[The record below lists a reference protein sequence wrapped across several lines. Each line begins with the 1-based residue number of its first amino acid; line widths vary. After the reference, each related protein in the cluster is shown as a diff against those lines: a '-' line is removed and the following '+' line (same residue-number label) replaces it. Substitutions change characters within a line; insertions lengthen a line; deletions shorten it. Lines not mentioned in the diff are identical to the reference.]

1 MRYRRKLVPAPKPF
15 TALPS
20 LGMPRPGHFLSL
32 TNRLNLCW
40 AEAGGLNSEA
50 AYLFVLAGGGVGAF
64 VDVVSVL
71 VLVSLLQPVSIM
83 PAAKPNSAIKVYIRF
98 IVAKV
103 YHKGRRDDRVI
114 FPICKR
120 G

>member
-1 MRYRRKLVPAPKPF
+1 LPDRRN
-15 TALPS
+15 
-20 LGMPRPGHFLSL
+20 LSL
-32 TNRLNLCW
+32 ART
-40 AEAGGLNSEA
+40 GGWSSGG
-50 AYLFVLAGGGVGAF
+50 AYLFVLAGGGVGVGAL

-71 VLVSLLQPVSIM
+71 VLASLLQPVSIM

-103 YHKGRRDDRVI
+103 YHKAAPDDRVI
-114 FPICKR
+114 SPFCKR

>member
-1 MRYRRKLVPAPKPF
+1 LPDRRN
-15 TALPS
+15 
-20 LGMPRPGHFLSL
+20 LSL
-32 TNRLNLCW
+32 ART
-40 AEAGGLNSEA
+40 GGWNSGG
-50 AYLFVLAGGGVGAF
+50 AYLFVLAGGGVGAL

-71 VLVSLLQPVSIM
+71 VLASLLQPVSIM

-103 YHKGRRDDRVI
+103 YHKAAPDDRVI
-114 FPICKR
+114 SPFCKR